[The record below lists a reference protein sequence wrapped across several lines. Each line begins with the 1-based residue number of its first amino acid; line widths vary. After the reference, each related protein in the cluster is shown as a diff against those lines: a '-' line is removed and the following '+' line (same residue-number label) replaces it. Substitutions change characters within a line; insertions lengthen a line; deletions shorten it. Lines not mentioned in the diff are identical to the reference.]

1 MLLNLCCR
9 AAYSRSGVL
18 LGGRFLGGGLL
29 CGRGLVGGGVLF
41 RGRGLLGRGVLCGG
55 RGLCLGGCLRL
66 GGGFLLRR
74 GLLRVADGEDAQ
86 QRQRLAVTVAT
97 AIIVPAAL
105 FEDDALFAARLGD
118 DLGRHGQIGRAACRE
133 RGCQYV

>member
-74 GLLRVADGEDAQ
+74 GLLRVADGEAAQ
-86 QRQRLAVTVAT
+86 QRDRTSVVWGTSVSEGAELGGS
-97 AIIVPAAL
+97 AI
-105 FEDDALFAARLGD
+105 
-118 DLGRHGQIGRAACRE
+118 H
-133 RGCQYV
+133 